1 MRALIIEDERSIAR
15 FLRRIL
21 EEEGFAV
28 DVEESGENGQTL
40 AFVCDYDVIVLDL
53 GLPDRPGAA
62 IIQEL
67 RHKGRNTPVLVLTGA
82 GDRDTMVRTLD
93 VGADDFVTK
102 PVDREAFM
110 ARIRALLRRGGAV
123 RTEQL
128 AVANVVLNRIT
139 RQVLVDGHEVRL
151 SPKELAL
158 LEHFMLKPGAVVTR
172 TELLE
177 KVWDLQFDP
186 DTNVVDVCLARLRR
200 RLEGVGAKVT
210 FTSRRAVGILLAPSS
225 QPDTGS

>member
-1 MRALIIEDERSIAR
+1 M
-15 FLRRIL
+15 
-21 EEEGFAV
+21 
-28 DVEESGENGQTL
+28 DVEESGEQGQAL
-40 AFVCDYDVIVLDL
+40 AFVYDYDVIVLDL

-67 RHKGRNTPVLVLTGA
+67 RHQGRKTPVLVLTGA
-82 GDRDTMVRTLD
+82 GDINTMVRTLD
-93 VGADDFVTK
+93 VGADDFLTK

-128 AVANVVLNRIT
+128 AVANVVLNRLT
-139 RQVLVDGHEVRL
+139 RQVLVGGHEVRL

-200 RLEGVGAKVT
+200 RLEGAGAKVT
-210 FTSRRAVGILLAPSS
+210 LTSRRAVGIVLAASS
-225 QPDTGS
+225 QPVTES